1 MARRVCAIL
10 VCLALAGGTLFAGS
24 TQETDKPA
32 AATKAAGGAY
42 VPAKEL
48 TLRFQ
53 YSYSGY
59 RAELLKSYVAEWEK
73 ANPMIRIKLE
83 YGGDLYT
90 MRDKLLTAIAGGAAP
105 DIAEIDSYWTPIFA
119 QPGAIVNL
127 EPYMA
132 DPAYNKPDLQAPALL
147 STQYKGQSYSIP
159 FNLDTIVMY
168 YNKGLFKAAG
178 LDPNKGPATWQEIED
193 FGKKLTV
200 DKNGD
205 GTPDQW
211 GIVFPTQANFGAVWY
226 WLAFFAQQGG
236 KLFNDATT
244 EGTFNSEAGVAATN
258 FWRKLVYED
267 KILTLSAGWGDFE
280 AGIAA
285 MELTSSAELGGYK
298 DSMGANNIGIVPLP
312 RGKVSATVTGGGNLA
327 ILSACPDKK
336 AAWAFL
342 SWLGST
348 EINKR
353 WTLATGAIPIRKSVI
368 ATAEYQDFLIR
379 DPFAKT
385 MLSTLD
391 TAFVRPNV
399 PQYGDA
405 SRILALAVEESVFKN
420 TDPKPLLD
428 KAKAEVDKLF
438 K

>member
-1 MARRVCAIL
+1 ML
-10 VCLALAGGTLFAGS
+10 LCLAVTGGALFAADS
-24 TQETDKPA
+24 K
-32 AATKAAGGAY
+32 AATSSY
-42 VPAKEL
+42 VPAKQV

-59 RAELLKSYVAEWEK
+59 REELLKSYVAAWEK
-73 ANPMIRIKLE
+73 ANPMIRLKME

-119 QPGAIVNL
+119 APGSIVNL
-127 EPYMA
+127 EPFMA
-132 DPAYNKPDLQAPALL
+132 APGYNKADLQGPALA

-159 FNLDTIVMY
+159 YNLDTIVLY
-168 YNKGLFKAAG
+168 YNKNLYKAAG
-178 LDPNKGPATWQEIED
+178 LDPEKGPATWDDIVA

-205 GTPDQW
+205 GTSDQW
-211 GIVFPTQANFGAVWY
+211 GIVFPLKADFGAIWY
-226 WLAFFAQQGG
+226 WLAFFNQAGG
-236 KLFNDATT
+236 KLFNDKVT

-258 FWRKLVYED
+258 FWRRLVWED
-267 KILTLSAGWGDFE
+267 KILTLSAGWSDFE

-298 DSMGANNIGIVPLP
+298 DSMGARSIGIAPLP
-312 RGKVSATVTGGGNLA
+312 KGKQGATVTGGGNLA
-327 ILSACPDKK
+327 IFSRCPDKK

-348 EINKR
+348 ELNKR
-353 WTLATGAIPIRKSVI
+353 WTIATGAIPTRKSVLQ
-368 ATAEYQDFLIR
+368 TAEYQDFMIR
-379 DPFAKT
+379 DPFVKT

-391 TAFVRPNV
+391 NAFVRPNV

-405 SRILALAVEESVFKN
+405 SRIIALAVEESVFKN
-420 TDPKPLLD
+420 VDPKPLLD
-428 KAKAEVDKLF
+428 KAKADVDKLF